1 MTVESTTK
9 GNARIV
15 KVSGRMNEEM
25 ALQFEQ
31 ACRESLEAG
40 LEHLVVDIAE
50 LQYVSSLGLR
60 SFIRVAK
67 TAHASGKVAL
77 LCGMK
82 GVVKEVFDMA
92 HMGGVFKTFDSVDAA
107 LASLG

>member
-1 MTVESTTK
+1 MTVESSTE
-9 GNARIV
+9 GNARVV
-15 KVSGRMNEEM
+15 KLSGRMTEEM

-31 ACRESLEAG
+31 ACQDGLGAG
-40 LEHLVVDIAE
+40 LNHLVVDIAE

-60 SFIRVAK
+60 SFVRVAK
-67 TAHASGKVAL
+67 AAHGSGRVVV

-82 GVVKEVFDMA
+82 GMVKEIFDMA
-92 HMGGVFKTFDSVDAA
+92 HMSGMFRTVDSVDTA

>member
-9 GNARIV
+9 GNAGVV
-15 KVSGRMNEEM
+15 KLSGRMNEEM

-40 LEHLVVDIAE
+40 LEYLVVDIAE

-60 SFIRVAK
+60 SFVRVAK
-67 TAHASGKVAL
+67 ASHSTGKVAF

-82 GVVKEVFDMA
+82 GVVKEVFEMA

-107 LASLG
+107 LANCG